1 MKSLN
6 VLGRAIS
13 QRLAIS
19 LIFGSGFLFSANVT
33 AHENELQ
40 LASNLPAVCQ
50 DSEIFRLRRP
60 ISSDGAATGV
70 FSYGF
75 RFKAPTREGAPVLV
89 FLPGGPGGTSIDHPP
104 AFVPSDW
111 GYLLTDP
118 RGVGCNSLAAL
129 PPPNVSSAFFRTQ
142 EIAAD
147 VIAAI
152 RYRKLDNYILFG
164 VSYGTLLATTVAHV
178 LERDKMAPPPK
189 AVVLEGVLGR
199 IFGNG
204 DRDFQGAQYI
214 VQWDRIR
221 KVLPKDVLTEL
232 DVNDAPFGIKAEGW
246 ARMLTAL
253 LPRGPADG
261 AILIAA
267 LSVTQPEDVR
277 QNALNQI
284 LGLSV
289 AQPHT
294 EPGAVELY
302 RQVVCREISDTTPT
316 SDLDVTFVRGRL
328 VRNFAEEGSKCGG
341 LKVTSP
347 YDSAQLPYMAKTFYF
362 IGDSD
367 VATPAISQGA
377 YHFEHHQGHAI
388 RVITVDGGHNSLR
401 FNQGACAP
409 SVMEGIDAGVA
420 DLAKILKGCPNAVQ
434 VDEK

>member
-1 MKSLN
+1 MKSLK

-19 LIFGSGFLFSANVT
+19 LVFSSGFLFSANVT
-33 AHENELQ
+33 ARETELP

-50 DSEIFRLRRP
+50 DSEIFRLKRP
-60 ISSDGAATGV
+60 ISSDGLATGI

-89 FLPGGPGGTSIDHPP
+89 FLPGGPGGTSIDDPP
-104 AFVPSDW
+104 AFVPSGW

-129 PPPNVSSAFFRTQ
+129 PPPDVSSAFFRTQ

-152 RYRKLDNYILFG
+152 RYQKLDNYILFG
-164 VSYGTLLATTVAHV
+164 VSYGTLLATTVAHG
-178 LERDKMAPPPK
+178 LELNKVAPPK

-204 DRDFQGAQYI
+204 DGDFQGAQYI

-221 KVLPKDVLTEL
+221 KVLPKDVLTDL
-232 DVNDAPFGIKAEGW
+232 DLNDAPFGIEAEGW
-246 ARMLTAL
+246 ARVLTAL
-253 LPRGPADG
+253 LPRGPAEA

-277 QNALNQI
+277 HNAHKQI
-284 LGLSV
+284 LGLSSIH
-289 AQPHT
+289 PHA
-294 EPGAVELY
+294 EPGAIELY

-316 SDLDVTFVRGRL
+316 SDLDVAFVRGRL

-341 LKVTSP
+341 LRVTSP

-367 VATPAISQGA
+367 VATPAVSQGA

-388 RVITVDGGHNSLR
+388 RVITVNGGHNSLR
-401 FNQGACAP
+401 FNQGSCAP
-409 SVMEGIDAGVA
+409 SVMESIDAGGA
-420 DLAKILKGCPNAVQ
+420 DLAFILKGCPSAVQ